1 MGTVERKLFLHRVK
15 FEITT
20 ARTFEQSL
28 VFHVRFDRSK
38 VLAVVMSK
46 TWRGSGR
53 AFLSPLRSKQTQNK
67 TLLIRC
73 VCVTVHYGNEIN
85 SNLVKTSLFSSK
97 E

>member
-1 MGTVERKLFLHRVK
+1 MKPLACGRCCPFSFEHFDVIFIVDKSTDHRILLLIFFSSQPNQLATLMGTVERKLFLHRVK

-46 TWRGSGR
+46 T
-53 AFLSPLRSKQTQNK
+53 
-67 TLLIRC
+67 
-73 VCVTVHYGNEIN
+73 
-85 SNLVKTSLFSSK
+85 
-97 E
+97 